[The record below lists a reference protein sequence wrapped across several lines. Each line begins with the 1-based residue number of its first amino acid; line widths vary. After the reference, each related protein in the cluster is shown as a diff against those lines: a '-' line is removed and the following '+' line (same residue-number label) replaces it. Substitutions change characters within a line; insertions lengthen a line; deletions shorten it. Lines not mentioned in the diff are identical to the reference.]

1 VVWIDEFTVMDEN
14 MNNQTDPAPDN
25 DIEHIRQTNLGRLI
39 EDLHFFFDRQ
49 ALEYL
54 RKAGFPMI
62 KSADAHVMRTMR
74 FEGSRITDMAA
85 QAGISKQAMSKLVS
99 AFIAHG
105 FLSWADD
112 PKDKRNR
119 IVMIT
124 ARGRNLLTS
133 GIAALKRAESDV
145 SDIVGADGLEELRQ
159 VLIDIKQAKNIRP
172 TATQPRDR
180 KRRG

>member
-1 VVWIDEFTVMDEN
+1 
-14 MNNQTDPAPDN
+14 MNNRIDPAPDN
-25 DIEHIRQTNLGRLI
+25 DFEHIRQTNLGRLI

-54 RKAGFPMI
+54 REAGFPMI

-74 FEGSRITDMAA
+74 FEGSRITDMAQ

-99 AFIAHG
+99 AFIGHG
-105 FLSWADD
+105 FLSWTDD
-112 PKDKRNR
+112 PQDKRNR
-119 IVMIT
+119 IVTVT
-124 ARGRNLLTS
+124 AQGRKLLTS
-133 GIAALKRAESDV
+133 GIAALIRAESDV
-145 SDIVGADGLEELRQ
+145 SDIVGAEGLEKLRQ

-172 TATQPRDR
+172 VSTQPRDR